1 MALSKG
7 SKVTWADIQSIYSK
21 LNTCQSKFSISQ
33 TTIPDNPG
41 KCSPSTISDL
51 KNFIFA
57 LSSSS
62 YVGTS
67 PVSPVFNLTTP
78 TAGELLKADPFNTMT
93 TTLDT
98 VSGICAN
105 CSNQSDFGDFGDRS
119 NQGSVVANYSQRSAF
134 DAHDGHNDNRSNLS
148 GADGYHRGGTVT

>member
-1 MALSKG
+1 MALSQG
-7 SKVTWADIQSIYSK
+7 SKVTWADIQNIYSK
-21 LNTCQSKFSISQ
+21 LNSCQSKFSITQ
-33 TTIPDNPG
+33 TAAPSNPG
-41 KCSPSTISDL
+41 KCSPSTIADL

-78 TAGELLKADPFNTMT
+78 TAGQLLKADPFNTMN

-119 NQGSVVANYSQRSAF
+119 NRGSVVANYSQRSSF
-134 DAHDGHNDNRSNLS
+134 DSHDGHNSVRSVQS
-148 GADGYHRGGTVT
+148 GADGFHPPS